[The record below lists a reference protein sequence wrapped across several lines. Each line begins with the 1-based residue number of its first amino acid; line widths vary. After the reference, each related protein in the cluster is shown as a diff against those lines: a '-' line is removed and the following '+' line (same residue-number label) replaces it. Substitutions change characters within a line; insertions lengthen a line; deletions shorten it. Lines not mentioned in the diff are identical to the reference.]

1 MSLLPPPS
9 QAQTE
14 AAGSLT
20 KPWVNSVVISQLLIA
35 GSLLTLTFSA
45 RAIGKPTWWL
55 GSLHDPAFFLLWFLP
70 FIAPIAMIV
79 TAVKFSRFLPY
90 IGLASTLFLV
100 AISVSDLSRTP
111 GIALG
116 EIAMAVCM
124 ALTTIAAL
132 AGRRRSVSTGI

>member
-1 MSLLPPPS
+1 MSSLPPPS
-9 QAQTE
+9 QAQPET
-14 AAGSLT
+14 AGSLT
-20 KPWVNSVVISQLLIA
+20 KPWVNAVIISQLLIT

-70 FIAPIAMIV
+70 FVAPIAMLV
-79 TAVKFSRFLPY
+79 TVIKFSRILPY

-100 AISVSDLSRTP
+100 AISISDLSRTP

-132 AGRRRSVSTGI
+132 AGRRRSISTGI

>member
-20 KPWVNSVVISQLLIA
+20 KPWVNAVIISQLLIA

-55 GSLHDPAFFLLWFLP
+55 GSQHDPAFFLLWFLP
-70 FIAPIAMIV
+70 FVAPIAMLV
-79 TAVKFSRFLPY
+79 AATKFSTILPY
-90 IGLASTLFLV
+90 IGLGSTLFLV
-100 AISVSDLSRTP
+100 AISISDLSRTP
-111 GIALG
+111 GIAIG
-116 EIAMAVCM
+116 ELAMAVCM
-124 ALTTIAAL
+124 ALTTIAAM
-132 AGRRRSVSTGI
+132 AGRRRSISTGI

>member
-20 KPWVNSVVISQLLIA
+20 KPWVNAVVISQILIT

-55 GSLHDPAFFLLWFLP
+55 GSQHDPAFFLLWFLP
-70 FIAPIAMIV
+70 FVAPIAMIV
-79 TAVKFSRFLPY
+79 TVVKFSRILPY

-100 AISVSDLSRTP
+100 AISISDLSRTP

-132 AGRRRSVSTGI
+132 AGRRRSISTGI

>member
-1 MSLLPPPS
+1 MLPPPS
-9 QAQTE
+9 QAQTGT
-14 AAGSLT
+14 AGSLT
-20 KPWVNSVVISQLLIA
+20 KPWVNAVIISQLLIT

-70 FIAPIAMIV
+70 FVAPIAMLV
-79 TAVKFSRFLPY
+79 TVVKLSRFLPY

-100 AISVSDLSRTP
+100 AISISDLSRTP
-111 GIALG
+111 GIAIG
-116 EIAMAVCM
+116 EIAIAVCM

-132 AGRRRSVSTGI
+132 AGRRRSISTGI